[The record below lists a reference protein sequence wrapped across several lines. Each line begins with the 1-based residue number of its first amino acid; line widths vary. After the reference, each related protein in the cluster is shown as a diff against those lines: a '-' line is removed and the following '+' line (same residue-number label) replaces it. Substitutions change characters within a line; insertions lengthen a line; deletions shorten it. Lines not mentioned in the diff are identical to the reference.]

1 MKMTK
6 IALALAC
13 ILASAQAFAVPV
25 TAAQIT
31 TARAANT
38 LNEAWVSGASASTR
52 SIYEGWVG
60 SGTAVGCDVGTNTI
74 FSNQVLTNTSV
85 TPGTIGNFNAYACTR
100 AGVVSVLYHT
110 VDGGSLNAFAPHT
123 NGTKLARVKFVG
135 AVPAAGAETTTITA
149 LNGGI
154 AFTGNGCTG
163 SLTYT
168 DATNTD
174 NNATVF
180 KGCALVGTALPAN
193 GVATAATNATNL
205 AALTADKLAPS
216 LPVGGFS
223 DVEPGILPAALGGGD
238 TAVNAKGTPAQANF
252 GQAFGVVVSRNLYR
266 ALQVAQGIAA
276 NTDALDPNFDPANAP
291 NITKQQY
298 AAIADSAGS
307 YHTDWSPL
315 VGTAG
320 AGKKVVLAR
329 RVNSSGTQAS
339 SSAFF
344 LNNPCSAGLQGAAV
358 PAAAAD
364 TSPTFEVF
372 EGAGT
377 GNVKQR
383 LSLANLQNDFAI
395 GVVSLENDWRIEAV
409 PATPTVAAPGSHQYR
424 FVKLNGV
431 HPEAGDTANARATVT
446 NGNYTFH
453 MESYSFDRNNYAGVP
468 VKTAFETGIIG
479 AINTALVNPP
489 TLASCAVFPRG
500 LTLNPAAG
508 SICAL
513 GNPVSNGTNFGNSCA
528 PAELTQ

>member
-13 ILASAQAFAVPV
+13 VLASAQAFAAPV

-31 TARAANT
+31 TARAAGT
-38 LNEAWVSGASASTR
+38 LQQAWISGASASTR

-60 SGTAVGCDVGTNTI
+60 SGTGVGCDTGTNTI
-74 FSNQVLTNTSV
+74 FSNQALTNTNV
-85 TPGTIGNFNAYACTR
+85 IPGSIGNFNAYACTR
-100 AGVVSVLYHT
+100 AGVISVLYHT
-110 VDGGSLNAFAPHT
+110 VDGGSLNAFTPHT
-123 NGTKLARVKFVG
+123 VGTKLARMKFVG
-135 AVPAAGAETTTITA
+135 AAPAAGTETTTITA
-149 LNGGI
+149 LNGGV

-180 KGCALVGTALPAN
+180 KGCALTGSALPAN
-193 GVATAATNATNL
+193 GVATPASNVANL
-205 AALTADKLAPS
+205 AAVTADALAPA

-223 DVEPGILPAALGGGD
+223 DVEPAILPVALGGGD
-238 TAVNAKGTPAQANF
+238 AAVNAKGTAAQANF
-252 GQAFGVVVSRNLYR
+252 GQAFGVIVSTPSYR

-276 NTDALDPNFDPANAP
+276 NTNVLDPNYDPANAP
-291 NITKQQY
+291 SISREQY
-298 AAIADSAGS
+298 AAIADAAGA
-307 YHTDWSPL
+307 YHTDWSPIL
-315 VGTAG
+315 GATG
-320 AGKKVVLAR
+320 AGHKVILAR

-344 LNNPCSAGLQGAAV
+344 LNNPCSGSFNGALT

-364 TSPTFEVF
+364 TTSTFEVF

-377 GNVKQR
+377 GNVKTR
-383 LSLANLQNDFAI
+383 ISTATNSVGTDNFAI
-395 GVVSLENDWRIEAV
+395 GVVSLENDWRSD
-409 PATPTVAAPGSHQYR
+409 TSTNTNGYR
-424 FVKLNGV
+424 FVKVNGV
-431 HPEAGDTANARATVT
+431 HPEAGDTANARVTAT
-446 NGNYTFH
+446 NGTYAFH
-453 MESYSFDRNNYAGVP
+453 MESYSFERNTPA
-468 VKTAFETGIIG
+468 KTAFETGIVG
-479 AINTALVNPP
+479 AIDAALVNPP

-513 GNPVSNGTNFGNSCA
+513 GNPVANGTNFGNSCA
-528 PAELTQ
+528 PIEMTQ